1 MIKSDLLMIG
11 PQSEDVI
18 SALEQDFTIHR
29 YWEASDKAFLLRELS
44 STVRYIATGGNYGVS
59 ADIIAALPKLE
70 LISSF
75 GVGYDAVN
83 VEAARTAGVRVT
95 NTPDVLNDCVAEIT
109 LGLMISLAH
118 RIPQADAYLRAGRW
132 ASEGAFPLTDELTGK
147 RAGILGLGRI
157 GKEIA
162 RRLQAFRMEVVY
174 HGRTRQDYEPYPY
187 YDSLTDMARAV
198 DWLIV
203 IAPGSK
209 STEGIVNQQ
218 VIEALGPESYLV
230 NVARGSLIDEP
241 ALVKA
246 LVSKNLRGA
255 ALDVFAQE
263 PAVPKE
269 LTDLDNVVLLPHKG
283 SATHKTRKM
292 MGALVVRNLRA
303 HLRGDPLISPVV

>member
-1 MIKSDLLMIG
+1 MSKPDLLMIG
-11 PQSEDVI
+11 PQSEEVI
-18 SALEQDFTIHR
+18 SELEQDFTIHR
-29 YWEASDKAFLLRELS
+29 YWEASDKASLLRELS
-44 STVRYIATGGNYGVS
+44 GTVRHIATGGNYGTS

-83 VEAARTAGVRVT
+83 VEAARAAGVHVT

-132 ASEGAFPLTDELTGK
+132 VGEGAFPLTDELTGK

-187 YDSLTDMARAV
+187 FDSLTDMARAV

-218 VIEALGPESYLV
+218 VIEALGPDSYLV
-230 NVARGSLIDEP
+230 NVARGSLVDEP
-241 ALVKA
+241 ALVEA
-246 LVSKNLRGA
+246 LVLKNLRGA

-263 PAVPKE
+263 PSVPKE
-269 LTDLDNVVLLPHKG
+269 LIDLDNVVLLPHKG

-303 HLRGDPLISPVV
+303 HLKGDPLISPVV